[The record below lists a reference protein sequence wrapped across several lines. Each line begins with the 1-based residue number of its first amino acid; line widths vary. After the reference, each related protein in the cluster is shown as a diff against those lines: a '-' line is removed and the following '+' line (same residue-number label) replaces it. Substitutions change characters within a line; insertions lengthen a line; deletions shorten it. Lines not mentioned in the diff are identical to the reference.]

1 MFKKIFQIALVAAI
15 LLLSSTA
22 QAQVSNNSEGDLG
35 TPCSPAGNM
44 FASNEACTTT
54 PTTYKVTIHE
64 MGLCTTHPFQADR
77 LGVTFD
83 RTNCVTTYL
92 DDAPA
97 IIDIAALIGGTPQP
111 LTGTSTPPTEGTYP
125 HAYLV
130 MGEAFTISASFTDS
144 TPLVHVTR
152 ADGTT
157 RAGLENMEEL
167 SENLRN
173 FPDSTDGDPAV
184 VCRSGF
190 LAATV
195 AGGTI
200 DAYITNGALTRG
212 LTAEVA
218 AGDCTVNGR
227 LVGVMNLNSPVVVT
241 SETVQVLFNFNL
253 TNQGA
258 QFFGNANSSTTANSG
273 SGPFSG
279 SFTIINN

>member
-1 MFKKIFQIALVAAI
+1 
-15 LLLSSTA
+15 
-22 QAQVSNNSEGDLG
+22 
-35 TPCSPAGNM
+35 
-44 FASNEACTTT
+44 
-54 PTTYKVTIHE
+54 

-83 RTNCVTTYL
+83 RTNCVTTYV
-92 DDAPA
+92 DGSPTA
-97 IIDIAALIGGTPQP
+97 IDVAALIGGTPQP

-130 MGEAFTISASFTDS
+130 MGEEFTISASFVDS
-144 TPLVHVTR
+144 IDRVHVTR
-152 ADGTT
+152 SDGSSDF
-157 RAGLENMEEL
+157 GLASIQEL

-173 FPDSTDGDPAV
+173 FPDSTDAATPL

-227 LVGVMNLNSPVVVT
+227 LVGVMNLNAPVVVT

-258 QFFGNANSSTTANSG
+258 QFFGIAGSSAVSGSG

>member
-1 MFKKIFQIALVAAI
+1 MLKKIFQISVGVG
-15 LLLSSTA
+15 LLLMSAAA

-35 TPCSPAGNM
+35 TPCSSTGNM
-44 FASNEACTTT
+44 FGSNDACTAT
-54 PTTYKVTIHE
+54 PTTYKITIHE

-83 RTNCVTTYL
+83 RTNCVTTYV
-92 DDAPA
+92 DGAPA
-97 IIDIAALIGGTPQP
+97 TIDIAALIGGTPQP
-111 LTGTSTPPTEGTYP
+111 LTGTSTPPTEGIYP

-130 MGEAFTISASFTDS
+130 MGEAFTISASFADS

-152 ADGTT
+152 AHGTT
-157 RAGLENMEEL
+157 AAGLANMQEL

-173 FPDSTDGDPAV
+173 FPDSTDAATPL

-195 AGGTI
+195 TGGTI

-258 QFFGNANSSTTANSG
+258 QFFGNVNSSTTAFSG

-279 SFTIINN
+279 SFTIVNN